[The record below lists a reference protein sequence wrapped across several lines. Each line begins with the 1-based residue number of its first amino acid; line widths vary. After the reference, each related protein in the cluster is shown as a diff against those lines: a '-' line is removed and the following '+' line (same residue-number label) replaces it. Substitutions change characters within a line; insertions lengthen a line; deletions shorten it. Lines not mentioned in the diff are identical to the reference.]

1 MGTLRGT
8 IMLLRI
14 LHTNDLHSRFENFAR
29 VVTKIKELRTES
41 TLVLDAGD
49 FNDFSR
55 IELQGT
61 NGRAGCSL
69 LKLGGYDAIAVGNN
83 EGFSGIETI
92 EAMTSTGLITF
103 LSNNLYKKNLESIGG
118 LKRSIIVERAGLK
131 ILIIGT
137 TPQFNEFFVLDNMYA
152 TDPFEEI
159 NKEIESNKGKYDI
172 CILLNHQGIKEDLII
187 AEKVK
192 GADIIIGGHSHTL
205 MEDAFIVNGVIIH
218 QSGSYGE
225 YLGVIDVD
233 IEDNSIKSYQAQN
246 IKLDGVSQDTEILD
260 EIMKQKEIAIENLSI
275 PLYKVDRDIW
285 HDVMEENPITNLLAD
300 GLRDVIPCDIAI
312 INSGVINGGIKK
324 GNVSKKKL
332 LEVSPSPLN
341 PTYMERKGSDIKEAL
356 RQSLQA
362 DFCLQDGKGSGFR
375 GRYLGRL
382 HISGAVI
389 EHDGKNILRV
399 MLDNGEMEDVRVY
412 RVATSDYLQRGTGY
426 TSLASNTNV
435 RYNPEYM
442 RDTLEEY
449 LKHVDYVDK
458 CFKDRWIK
466 I

>member
-1 MGTLRGT
+1 
-8 IMLLRI
+8 MLLRI
-14 LHTNDLHSRFENFAR
+14 FHTNDLHSRFENFAK
-29 VVTKIKELRTES
+29 VVTKIKELRGEN

-61 NGRAGCSL
+61 DGRAGCSL

-92 EAMTSTGLITF
+92 ETMTSTGLITF
-103 LSNNLYKKNLESIGG
+103 LSSNLYKKNLEAICG
-118 LKRSIIVERAGLK
+118 LKRSIIIERAGLR

-137 TPQFNEFFVLDNMYA
+137 TPPFNEFFILENMYA
-152 TDPFEEI
+152 TDPLEEI
-159 NKEIESNKGKYDI
+159 NKEIEENRGRYDI
-172 CILLNHQGIKEDLII
+172 CILLNHQGINKDLNIS
-187 AEKVK
+187 ERVH
-192 GADIIIGGHSHTL
+192 GVNIIIGGHSHTL
-205 MEDAFIVNGVIIH
+205 MEEASVVNGVIVH
-218 QSGSYGE
+218 QSGCFGE
-225 YLGVIDVD
+225 YLGVLDIE
-233 IEDNSIKSYQAQN
+233 IEDNVIKGYKAQN
-246 IKLDGVSQDTEILD
+246 IKLDDVVQDKEIID
-260 EIMKQKEIAIENLSI
+260 ELLKQREIAIENLSK

-300 GLRDVIPCDIAI
+300 GLRDVISCDIGI

-324 GNVSKKKL
+324 GNISKKRL
-332 LEVSPSPLN
+332 LEISPSPLN
-341 PTYMERKGSDIKEAL
+341 PTYMEIKGFDIKEAL
-356 RQSLQA
+356 KQSLQP
-362 DFCLQDGKGSGFR
+362 DFCLQDGRGSGFR

-399 MLDNGEMEDVRVY
+399 MLDDGEMEDEKTY

-426 TSLASNTNV
+426 PSLANNTNV

-449 LKHVDYVDK
+449 LKRVDYVDK

-466 I
+466 IK

>member
-1 MGTLRGT
+1 
-8 IMLLRI
+8 MLLRI

-29 VVTKIKELRTES
+29 VVTKIKEIRTEN

-61 NGRAGCSL
+61 AGKAGCSL

-83 EGFSGIETI
+83 EGFSGKETI

-103 LSNNLYKKNLESIGG
+103 LSSNLYKNNIESIEG
-118 LKRSIIVERAGLK
+118 LKRSIIIERAGLK

-137 TPQFNEFFVLDNMYA
+137 TPQFNEFFILDNMYA
-152 TDPFEEI
+152 TDPLEEI
-159 NKEIESNKGKYDI
+159 NREIEENNGKYDM
-172 CILLNHQGIKEDLII
+172 CILLSHQGIKEDLII

-205 MEDAFIVNGVIIH
+205 MEDASIVNGVIIH

-225 YLGVIDVD
+225 YLGVIDVE
-233 IEDNSIKSYQAQN
+233 IEDNLLKSYKAQN
-246 IKLDGVSQDTEILD
+246 IKLDGVFQDEEILD
-260 EIMKQKEIAIENLSI
+260 ELLKQKEIAITNLSI

-285 HDVMEENPITNLLAD
+285 HDVIEENPITNLLAD
-300 GLRDVIPCDIAI
+300 GLRAVMPCDIGI

-332 LEVSPSPLN
+332 LEISPSPLN
-341 PTYMERKGSDIKEAL
+341 PTYMEIKGSDIKEAL

-399 MLDNGEMEDVRVY
+399 MLDNGEMEDERVY

-426 TSLASNTNV
+426 TSLANNTNV
-435 RYNPEYM
+435 KYNAEYM